1 MKTHSYFHKAT
12 EGENITPHFALE
24 EIQISP
30 PLASDG
36 DPTTCT
42 CSQTWVS
49 YTLLYNMPWICQ
61 VSWKSKHLLQYTL
74 VSYTSTSQ
82 RTFSKHFINIE
93 YIYRCM

>member
-36 DPTTCT
+36 DPIHVHAQ
-42 CSQTWVS
+42 SN
-49 YTLLYNMPWICQ
+49 LGILHI
-61 VSWKSKHLLQYTL
+61 
-74 VSYTSTSQ
+74 
-82 RTFSKHFINIE
+82 II
-93 YIYRCM
+93 